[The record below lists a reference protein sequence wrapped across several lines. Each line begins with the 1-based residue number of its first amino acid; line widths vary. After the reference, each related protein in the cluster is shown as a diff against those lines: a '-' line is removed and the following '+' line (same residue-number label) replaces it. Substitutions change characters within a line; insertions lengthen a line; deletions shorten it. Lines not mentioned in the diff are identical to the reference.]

1 VFHLVELKKFD
12 FKDYFHFDKCGIAA
26 NVVVVVDV
34 VVVVVVDVV
43 AINPLFCFMQRLSIN
58 GIINSI
64 SNNFIKIYL

>member
-1 VFHLVELKKFD
+1 MFHLVELKKFD

-26 NVVVVVDV
+26 N
-34 VVVVVVDVV
+34 VVVVVDVV